1 MRAGSRVPFPP
12 GTPGA
17 PRGLL
22 CVPCAFESWGCGTAG
37 PSAGTRATRLSPPLS
52 ALTRRSALESC
63 HLRLSF
69 LSEHGAL
76 ETRSGCSFLF
86 PRVRPPRRSADAS
99 PAGAAAHGL
108 QPSHPSVATDLSL
121 TLTSLAIPSLPSPL
135 RGLPGSRAGFHVD
148 GSPYS
153 LGPGLTRATAGPSC
167 EWMFPFL
174 GQTRCFPKCLYVVH
188 PTSCV

>member
-1 MRAGSRVPFPP
+1 MCAVCVRV
-12 GTPGA
+12 
-17 PRGLL
+17 L
-22 CVPCAFESWGCGTAG
+22 GCGTAG

-86 PRVRPPRRSADAS
+86 PRVRPPRRSAEAS
-99 PAGAAAHGL
+99 PAGAAAPGL

-153 LGPGLTRATAGPSC
+153 LGPGLTRATAGPSR

-174 GQTRCFPKCLYVVH
+174 GQTRCFPECLYVVH

>member
-17 PRGLL
+17 PAGCCVCRVRSCPGLWHCRTFHRHKGDPPLPTPVSAYPPFSSRVLSFEVVFSQRARRPGDPFRLLVPLPTRAPAPEERRGLSSRGR
-22 CVPCAFESWGCGTAG
+22 CAW
-37 PSAGTRATRLSPPLS
+37 
-52 ALTRRSALESC
+52 
-63 HLRLSF
+63 
-69 LSEHGAL
+69 
-76 ETRSGCSFLF
+76 
-86 PRVRPPRRSADAS
+86 
-99 PAGAAAHGL
+99 AAA
-108 QPSHPSVATDLSL
+108 QSPSVATDLSL

-153 LGPGLTRATAGPSC
+153 LGPGLTRATAGPSR

-174 GQTRCFPKCLYVVH
+174 GQTRCFPECLYVVH